1 MHPEVNM
8 PENNTAMN
16 TVLHKLNT
24 SYTLWMVVGICQI
37 VFGFWYVTP
46 IFFGAWNIYC
56 AVNRKKLAQQFRQ
69 DPTGLVETAKS
80 WKDSAVLFIILNAV
94 FGALIGVI
102 GCAYDYSIASYVQQH
117 EAELRAAG
125 A

>member
-1 MHPEVNM
+1 MT
-8 PENNTAMN
+8 ENNAAMN

-56 AVNRKKLAQQFRQ
+56 ACGDGKELEGQRSPVHHPQRGFRRV
-69 DPTGLVETAKS
+69 DRRHRMC
-80 WKDSAVLFIILNAV
+80 I
-94 FGALIGVI
+94 
-102 GCAYDYSIASYVQQH
+102 
-117 EAELRAAG
+117 
-125 A
+125 

>member
-1 MHPEVNM
+1 MAD
-8 PENNTAMN
+8 NNVALN
-16 TVLHKLNT
+16 TILHKLNT
-24 SYTLWMVVGICQI
+24 SYTLWMIVGICQI

-56 AVNRKKLAQQFRQ
+56 AVNRKKLAEHFRQ
-69 DPTGLVETAKS
+69 DPTGLAQTAKS
-80 WKDSAVLFIILNAV
+80 WKDNIVVFIILNAV

-102 GCAYDYSIASYVQQH
+102 GCAYDYSIASYAQQH
-117 EAELRAAG
+117 EAELRASG